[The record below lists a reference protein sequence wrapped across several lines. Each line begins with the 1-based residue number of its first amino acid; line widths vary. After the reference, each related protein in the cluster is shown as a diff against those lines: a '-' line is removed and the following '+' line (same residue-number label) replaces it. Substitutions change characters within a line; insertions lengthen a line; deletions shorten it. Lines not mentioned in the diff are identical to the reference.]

1 MGDEDQQVVS
11 MITQLFFSSLTDRL
25 EAEYLAAL
33 VAHCYVIVSLINV
46 GVKGQH
52 SSFLQHSNYLS

>member
-1 MGDEDQQVVS
+1 
-11 MITQLFFSSLTDRL
+11 MITKLFFSSLTDRL